1 MKRARWS
8 AAAAGLA
15 LAAALVI
22 PATATSAAPGDA
34 ALTIFHGLGPAPNSV
49 DIYVDGA
56 LLAAGVDFGDSLEAE
71 LPAGT
76 YTVEVCGAVD
86 PAPDPL
92 PAEGCEVSA
101 NFPNGGVDLTVEN
114 NTSYTVVAQF
124 AGTGATTGRPTL
136 VAYEND
142 LSCVTAGDG
151 RISFIHAAT
160 APDVDVLFDGD
171 VVFDDVAPE
180 SAPQSI
186 DVTGTAAA
194 DIAMLIEIAADGTDL
209 FDTTITQT
217 PAGFN
222 YTLIFVGNPQQDAI
236 YTLIDTNYALDACVP
251 PTTTTTAPAP
261 TTTVPPAVTPV
272 AVTPRFTG

>member
-1 MKRARWS
+1 MKRTRLS
-8 AAAAGLA
+8 AAVAGLA
-15 LAAALVI
+15 ILAALVI

-56 LLAAGVDFGDSLEAE
+56 LLAPGVDFGDSLEAE

-92 PAEGCEVSA
+92 PAMGCEVSA
-101 NFPNGGVDLTVEN
+101 DFPNGGVDLTVEN
-114 NTSYTVVAQF
+114 NKSYTVVAQY
-124 AGTGATTGRPTL
+124 AGTGATTGRPTV

-142 LSCVTAGDG
+142 LSCVTAGEG
-151 RISFIHAAT
+151 RIAFIHAAT
-160 APDVDVLFDGD
+160 APVVDVLFDGA
-171 VVFDDVAPE
+171 VVFDNVVAE

-186 DVTGTAAA
+186 EVAGNAAA

-222 YTLIFVGNPQQDAI
+222 YTLIFVGNPQQDAF
-236 YTLIDTNYALDACVP
+236 YALIDTNYALEDCVP
-251 PTTTTTAPAP
+251 PTIVTTAPAP

-272 AVTPRFTG
+272 VANPRFTG